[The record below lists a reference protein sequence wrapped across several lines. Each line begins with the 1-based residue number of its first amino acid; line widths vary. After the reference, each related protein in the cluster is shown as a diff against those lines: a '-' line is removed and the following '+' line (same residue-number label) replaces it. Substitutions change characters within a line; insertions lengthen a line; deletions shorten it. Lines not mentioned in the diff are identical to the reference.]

1 MKNNILE
8 TVTQFAFILFMFV
21 VVIIVS
27 LGLTLDFERVK
38 TLSFWIETGLQ
49 FAMSMTVFNTIYG
62 LSKRNRTHDLKGR
75 FYKAYATNRLKIKYL
90 EEEKLYNELEK
101 ACEKEN
107 FERLV
112 KKCNSKLY
120 KLCSRIC
127 YDDVIQDTP
136 IEELIS
142 FYKVAENKYLLFSKW
157 CNNWQ
162 KHKFEKLVKKIRNGN
177 IRVKPVKSVSFL
189 QDRENYSK
197 HYDNYDLNVYVE
209 NLERNTKK
217 AFTFL
222 LSSFVIAIIGFSFYS
237 PNFLKTLLT
246 NITLIL
252 SACVSGFRY
261 ANETVKFH
269 TALYEHRNSFLH
281 KHLDIKIE
289 YSENAGN

>member
-1 MKNNILE
+1 MKKNILE
-8 TVTQFAFILFMFV
+8 TTTQFLFITFMFV

-27 LGLTLDFERVK
+27 LGLTLDFERIK
-38 TLSFWIETGLQ
+38 TVSFWIETALQ
-49 FAMSMTVFNTIYG
+49 FIMSMTVFNTIYG
-62 LSKRNRTHDLKGR
+62 LSKRNKIHDTSGR
-75 FYKAYATNRLKIKYL
+75 FYKAYATNRLRIKHL
-90 EEEKLYNELEK
+90 EENKMYKQLDE

-107 FERLV
+107 KERLI
-112 KKCNSKLY
+112 KKCNDKLY
-120 KLCSRIC
+120 RICSRIC
-127 YDDVIQDTP
+127 YDDVIGETP
-136 IEELIS
+136 IEELIT
-142 FYKVAENKYLLFSKW
+142 FYKVAENKHLFFSKYR
-157 CNNWQ
+157 NNFQ

-177 IRVKPVKSVSFL
+177 IRIKPVKSVSFL

-252 SACVSGFRY
+252 SACVSGFRH
-261 ANETVKFH
+261 ANETVRFH

-289 YSENAGN
+289 YKEETTV